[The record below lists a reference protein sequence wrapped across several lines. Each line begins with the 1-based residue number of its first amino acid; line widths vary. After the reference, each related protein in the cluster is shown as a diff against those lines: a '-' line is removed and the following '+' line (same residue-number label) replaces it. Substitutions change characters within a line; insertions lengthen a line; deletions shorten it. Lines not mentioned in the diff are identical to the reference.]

1 MSDHLIAEANRHASA
16 LTTERNQ
23 LRADRDY
30 NHECINRLASATGTL
45 GEKSE
50 KIVDVA
56 LSTIE
61 QLRAEV
67 KELKARKRAA
77 IASWD
82 EERQRALRES
92 GRVVELRAELAAAKL
107 FLDKEIDCAE
117 VVEAALAHQYARAE
131 GAEAALKLLREWQR
145 EVIQN
150 ANAHHAERRQAIA
163 RAESAEVELANIRA
177 LANRRNKR
185 DHAQDTT
192 HQLVAALD
200 QALDIAQAKLAAD
213 AAKTEAAR

>member
-1 MSDHLIAEANRHASA
+1 MSDHLIAEAHRHASA
-16 LTTERNQ
+16 LTTERDQ

-61 QLRAEV
+61 QLRSEVESLHRIANAIEKAGKEQGARAERAEAEV
-67 KELKARKRAA
+67 AG
-77 IASWD
+77 I
-82 EERQRALRES
+82 RALADRRNKRDHS
-92 GRVVELRAELAAAKL
+92 ADTTHQLVVALDQALDIAQAELAATKST
-107 FLDKEIDCAE
+107 LDEEVNCAE
-117 VVEAALAHQYARAE
+117 KAEHEVVRQYARAE
-131 GAEAALKLLREWQR
+131 RAEA
-145 EVIQN
+145 
-150 ANAHHAERRQAIA
+150 
-163 RAESAEVELANIRA
+163 ELAGIRA
-177 LANRRNKR
+177 LADRRNKR

-200 QALDIAQAKLAAD
+200 QALDIAQANLAAD